1 MAITALGTMTIRI
14 MASVIHTE
22 VGTLGTGVTT
32 IRGIWDI
39 TILGITVTAVA
50 GMTLGGT
57 AITVGDTLTTITV
70 TQDLTSDTT
79 TLEDTRV
86 RLTTGVVHTA
96 AALEAEALSITDNPV
111 MSILH
116 VRSAI

>member
-1 MAITALGTMTIRI
+1 MAITVLGTMTIRI

-32 IRGIWDI
+32 THGIWGI

-79 TLEDTRV
+79 TLEDTRA
-86 RLTTGVVHTA
+86 RLTTGAVHTA
-96 AALEAEALSITDNPV
+96 AALEAEALSIADNPV

>member
-1 MAITALGTMTIRI
+1 MAITALGIMIIRI

-32 IRGIWDI
+32 IHGIC
-39 TILGITVTAVA
+39 GITVTAVA

-57 AITVGDTLTTITV
+57 VITVGDTLTTITV

-86 RLTTGVVHTA
+86 RLTTGAVHTA

-116 VRSAI
+116 VRSVI

>member
-1 MAITALGTMTIRI
+1 MAITALGTMIIRI

-22 VGTLGTGVTT
+22 VG
-32 IRGIWDI
+32 
-39 TILGITVTAVA
+39 ILGITVTAVA

-79 TLEDTRV
+79 TLEDTRA
-86 RLTTGVVHTA
+86 RLTTGVVHTV

-116 VRSAI
+116 VRSVI

>member
-1 MAITALGTMTIRI
+1 MAITALGTMIIRI

-22 VGTLGTGVTT
+22 VG
-32 IRGIWDI
+32 
-39 TILGITVTAVA
+39 ILGITVTAVA

-79 TLEDTRV
+79 TLEDTRA
-86 RLTTGVVHTA
+86 RLTTGVVHTV
-96 AALEAEALSITDNPV
+96 AALEAEALSITDSPV

-116 VRSAI
+116 VRSVI

>member
-14 MASVIHTE
+14 MASVIRTE
-22 VGTLGTGVTT
+22 AGVHGTGVTT
-32 IRGIWDI
+32 IRGIWAI

-70 TQDLTSDTT
+70 MQDLTSDTT

-86 RLTTGVVHTA
+86 RLTTGAVHTA
-96 AALEAEALSITDNPV
+96 AALEAEVLSITDSPV

-116 VRSAI
+116 VRSVI